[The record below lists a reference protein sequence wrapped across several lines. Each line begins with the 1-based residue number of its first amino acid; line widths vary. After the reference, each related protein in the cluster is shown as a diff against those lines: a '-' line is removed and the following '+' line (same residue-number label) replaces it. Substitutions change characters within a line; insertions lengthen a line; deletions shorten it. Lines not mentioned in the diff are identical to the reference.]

1 MALPTLTR
9 VGMEWRTDGAR
20 RGVDVGTK
28 EAAADLFRL
37 LAEPGPYRRRWERA
51 SLVASPPGDIHQPA
65 VCAVLADW
73 LVEQGEI
80 SERDPAPAR
89 KLRDR
94 VRRALAGEV
103 LSPTTVRWFAG
114 GFVFDSTD
122 AERLAV
128 LLSGST
134 GVRVLSGRYVG
145 LAAASDHRR
154 GYRTVSLSERHHL
167 DADGIPDRHRTTQ
180 VIEAITDGVGTYRY
194 LFDADALTVE
204 VLQGGTC
211 SGPIVKVDE
220 NLYGLTFELTRP
232 LRRGETTILD
242 YETRFAYP
250 ERPAPEFR
258 RTVLDRVDNVDLLVQ
273 FHRDHL
279 PSAAYFGSWTTLD
292 GEPDT
297 SEPIPVESDGSVH
310 TYLARL
316 DHAIV
321 GFHWTW

>member
-1 MALPTLTR
+1 MVRSWGVRR
-9 VGMEWRTDGAR
+9 VGTQ
-20 RGVDVGTK
+20 
-28 EAAADLFRL
+28 EAAAHLVRL

-51 SLVASPPGDIHQPA
+51 SLTASPPGEIHQPA

-73 LVEQGEI
+73 LVDHGEL

-89 KLRDR
+89 KIRDR
-94 VRRALAGEV
+94 VRRAIAGQV

-114 GFVFDSTD
+114 AFAFDSFD
-122 AERLAV
+122 VERMAA

-134 GVRVLSGRYVG
+134 GVRVLSGRYLG
-145 LAAASDHRR
+145 LAAASDQRR

-180 VIEAITDGVGTYRY
+180 VIQATADGVDSYRY
-194 LFDADALTVE
+194 LFDAAALTVD

-211 SGPIVKVDE
+211 AGPIVKIAE
-220 NLYGLTFELTRP
+220 GLYGLTFELTRP
-232 LRRGETTILD
+232 LGQGETTILD
-242 YETRFAYP
+242 YETRFAYLEP
-250 ERPAPEFR
+250 PKPEFR

-273 FHRDHL
+273 FHPERV
-279 PSAAYFGSWTTLD
+279 PSAVYFGSWASLD

-297 SEPIPVESDGSVH
+297 SEPIPVERDGSVH
-310 TYLARL
+310 AYLARL

-321 GFHWTW
+321 GFWWIW